1 MAMGP
6 DDLCFS
12 SAPFLHVP
20 LLDRLAPL
28 RAAGF
33 AAMSISPN
41 DVWALEAQGMAARD
55 IAARIGDAGLA
66 IAELDC
72 IACWMDHQR
81 QGADDDLSRLL
92 RMLTP
97 ERVIETAARLGASS
111 VALIDMS
118 PEPTPI
124 DVAAQAFAR
133 VCDVAADHGLK
144 AHIEFLPVG
153 GIRSLGDAWAIVAAA
168 GRANGGITLDAW
180 HFHRSGSTLD
190 LLATIP
196 GRHIHA
202 VQLCDA
208 LPGPLPDPW
217 AELMTQRL
225 LPGEGVIDLVGLIR
239 TLEAIGCTAPTGV
252 EVFNLRQNDQSL
264 ADTARD
270 WVTSTRAVQAK
281 ARILP

>member
-1 MAMGP
+1 MGP
-6 DDLCFS
+6 DDLCFC

-20 LLDRLAPL
+20 LLDRLPPL

-33 AAMSISPN
+33 AAMSISPGE
-41 DVWALEAQGMAARD
+41 VWALEAQGMAVRD
-55 IAARIGDAGLA
+55 IAARICDAGLA
-66 IAELDC
+66 VAELDC
-72 IACWMDHQR
+72 IACWMDHQQ

-97 ERVIETAARLGASS
+97 ERVIETAARLGAPS

-118 PEPTPI
+118 PKPTPVDI
-124 DVAAQAFAR
+124 AAQAFAR
-133 VCDVAADHGLK
+133 VCDMAAEHGLN

-153 GIRSLGDAWAIVAAA
+153 GIRSLADAWAIVAAA

-196 GRHIHA
+196 GPRIHA

-208 LPGPLPDPW
+208 LPSPLPDPW

-239 TLEAIGCTAPTGV
+239 TLDAIGCTAPTGV

-281 ARILP
+281 ARALP